1 MSIEENVQ
9 IVKDFF
15 AAMGSDNKQDL
26 LALVAEDIEWII
38 PGEDWPL
45 AGTHRGHAGLAD
57 VLQKAS
63 EEVETTYPEPPEFV
77 AQGDRVLV
85 VGVATGK
92 IKATNKPFKDD
103 WVFDITVRDGKVTK
117 HPGVHRH
124 ASTGAGLA
132 DGRVRAGVALAICG
146 HRVGVDGGSAV
157 DRPLAR
163 RALVECPTVKEIPMY
178 DQSKLSELIRFARV
192 DAGSTVIDVYPGDG
206 DWTRLF
212 SDIVGPE
219 GRVYSFVP
227 AEVAHFKNDPVG
239 RMRTLAKEPGRENVE
254 AVSADLV
261 AMPEAT
267 QPADVLWLHLF
278 YHDLHTALIQAKG
291 ATAADFNRAV
301 YERLKPGGSY
311 VIVDHAAAVGAGTS
325 DAQSLHR
332 IEPASVR
339 EEVEAAGFVLDAEST
354 MLANKDDPHSIKVF
368 DPSIKGETD
377 RFAYRFVK
385 P

>member
-1 MSIEENVQ
+1 
-9 IVKDFF
+9 
-15 AAMGSDNKQDL
+15 
-26 LALVAEDIEWII
+26 
-38 PGEDWPL
+38 
-45 AGTHRGHAGLAD
+45 
-57 VLQKAS
+57 
-63 EEVETTYPEPPEFV
+63 
-77 AQGDRVLV
+77 
-85 VGVATGK
+85 
-92 IKATNKPFKDD
+92 
-103 WVFDITVRDGKVTK
+103 
-117 HPGVHRH
+117 
-124 ASTGAGLA
+124 
-132 DGRVRAGVALAICG
+132 
-146 HRVGVDGGSAV
+146 V

-163 RALVECPTVKEIPMY
+163 RALVECPTVKDIPMY

-212 SDIVGPE
+212 SDVVGPE

-267 QPADVLWLHLF
+267 QSADVLWL
-278 YHDLHTALIQAKG
+278 Q
-291 ATAADFNRAV
+291 
-301 YERLKPGGSY
+301 PGGSY

>member
-1 MSIEENVQ
+1 
-9 IVKDFF
+9 
-15 AAMGSDNKQDL
+15 
-26 LALVAEDIEWII
+26 
-38 PGEDWPL
+38 
-45 AGTHRGHAGLAD
+45 
-57 VLQKAS
+57 
-63 EEVETTYPEPPEFV
+63 
-77 AQGDRVLV
+77 
-85 VGVATGK
+85 
-92 IKATNKPFKDD
+92 
-103 WVFDITVRDGKVTK
+103 
-117 HPGVHRH
+117 
-124 ASTGAGLA
+124 
-132 DGRVRAGVALAICG
+132 
-146 HRVGVDGGSAV
+146 
-157 DRPLAR
+157 
-163 RALVECPTVKEIPMY
+163 MY
-178 DQSKLSELIRFARV
+178 EQSKLSELIRFARV

-227 AEVAHFKNDPVG
+227 AEIAHVKNDSVG

-254 AVSADLV
+254 VVSADLV

-278 YHDLHTALIQAKG
+278 YHDLHTALIQARG
-291 ATAADFNRAV
+291 ATAAHFNRAV

-311 VIVDHAAAVGAGTS
+311 VIVDHAAAVGAATS